1 MSLPVLNESEN
12 SVTEF
17 DRIMKKSTIILVTV
31 AATLA
36 IGLRLIEGPMHNFSA
51 MGALAVLCGAVVR
64 PTWLGLLIPLAARL
78 LTDSVLQLQTGHGWY
93 GSILFDYAAYAGSF
107 GIGYM
112 IRPQRAVSALGAG
125 LLAAVSF
132 FVVSNVGVWCLP
144 HEGMYLY
151 PRTLAG
157 LVDCFTQA
165 IPFAKGTFYGDI
177 GFTLA
182 FFGMMNLLPGLL
194 TSSESS
200 KLKPMSESSEG

>member
-1 MSLPVLNESEN
+1 M
-12 SVTEF
+12 TEF
-17 DRIMKKSTIILVTV
+17 NGIMKKSTIILVTV

-93 GSILFDYAAYAGSF
+93 GSILFDYATYAASF

-112 IRPQRAVSALGAG
+112 IRPQRVISAFGAG
-125 LLAAVSF
+125 LLAAISF
-132 FVVSNVGVWCLP
+132 FVISNVGVWCLP

-157 LVDCFTQA
+157 LADCFTQA
-165 IPFAKGTFYGDI
+165 IPFARGTFVGDI

-182 FFGMMNLLPGLL
+182 FFGMMNLLPGIL
-194 TSSESS
+194 TSTESS
-200 KLKPMSESSEG
+200 KLQPMSESSEAR

>member
-1 MSLPVLNESEN
+1 
-12 SVTEF
+12 
-17 DRIMKKSTIILVTV
+17 MKKSTIILVTV
-31 AATLA
+31 AAMLA

-78 LTDSVLQLQTGHGWY
+78 FTDSVLQVQTGHGWY
-93 GSILFDYAAYAGSF
+93 GSILFDYAAYAHSF
-107 GIGYM
+107 AIGYM
-112 IRPQRAVSALGAG
+112 IRPQRAASAFGAG
-125 LLAAVSF
+125 LLAAISF

-165 IPFAKGTFYGDI
+165 IPFARGTFIGDV

-182 FFGMMNLLPGLL
+182 FFGIMNLLPGIL
-194 TSSESS
+194 TSRESSELTPASESS
-200 KLKPMSESSEG
+200 KAR

>member
-1 MSLPVLNESEN
+1 
-12 SVTEF
+12 
-17 DRIMKKSTIILVTV
+17 MKKSTIILVTV

-93 GSILFDYAAYAGSF
+93 GSILFDYAAYAASF

-182 FFGMMNLLPGLL
+182 FFGMMNLLQGLL

>member
-1 MSLPVLNESEN
+1 MSLPVLNESKN
-12 SVTEF
+12 SVLECN
-17 DRIMKKSTIILVTV
+17 RIMKKSTIILVTV

-64 PTWLGLLIPLAARL
+64 PTWFGLLIPLAARL
-78 LTDSVLQLQTGHGWY
+78 LTDGVLQLQTGHGWY
-93 GSILFDYAAYAGSF
+93 GSILFDYAAYAASF
-107 GIGYM
+107 GIGYL
-112 IRPQRAVSALGAG
+112 IRPQRVSSALGAG

-165 IPFAKGTFYGDI
+165 IPFARGTFIGDI

-182 FFGMMNLLPGLL
+182 FFGMMNLLPGIL
-194 TSSESS
+194 TSTKMQAIS
-200 KLKPMSESSEG
+200 KSSEA

>member
-1 MSLPVLNESEN
+1 
-12 SVTEF
+12 
-17 DRIMKKSTIILVTV
+17 MKKSTIILVTV

-64 PTWLGLLIPLAARL
+64 PTWLGLLIVLAARL

-93 GSILFDYAAYAGSF
+93 GSIMFDYAAYAASF

-112 IRPQRAVSALGAG
+112 IRPQRATAALGAG
-125 LLAAVSF
+125 LMAAVSF

-151 PRTLAG
+151 PRTLSG

-165 IPFAKGTFYGDI
+165 IPFAKGTFVGDV

-182 FFGMMNLLPGLL
+182 FFGMLNLLPSLL
-194 TSSESS
+194 ASTESS
-200 KLKPMSESSEG
+200 KLNSMSESSEAR

>member
-1 MSLPVLNESEN
+1 
-12 SVTEF
+12 
-17 DRIMKKSTIILVTV
+17 MKKSTIILVTV

-78 LTDSVLQLQTGHGWY
+78 LTDGVLQLQTGHGWY
-93 GSILFDYAAYAGSF
+93 GSILFDYAAYAASF
-107 GIGYM
+107 GIGYL
-112 IRPQRAVSALGAG
+112 IRPQRVSSAFGAG

-165 IPFAKGTFYGDI
+165 IPFARGTFIGDI

-182 FFGMMNLLPGLL
+182 FFGMMNLLPGIL
-194 TSSESS
+194 TSTKMQAIS
-200 KLKPMSESSEG
+200 KSSEA

>member
-1 MSLPVLNESEN
+1 M
-12 SVTEF
+12 TEF
-17 DRIMKKSTIILVTV
+17 NGIMKKSTIILVTV

-36 IGLRLIEGPMHNFSA
+36 IWLRLIEGPMHNFSA

-93 GSILFDYAAYAGSF
+93 GSILFDYAAYAASF

-112 IRPQRAVSALGAG
+112 IRPQRVISAFGAG
-125 LLAAVSF
+125 LLAAISF
-132 FVVSNVGVWCLP
+132 FVISNVGVWCLP

-157 LVDCFTQA
+157 LADCFTQA
-165 IPFAKGTFYGDI
+165 IPFARGTFVGDI

-182 FFGMMNLLPGLL
+182 FFGMMNLLPGIL
-194 TSSESS
+194 TSTKMQAMS
-200 KLKPMSESSEG
+200 KSSEA

>member
-1 MSLPVLNESEN
+1 M
-12 SVTEF
+12 TEF

-31 AATLA
+31 AAALA

-64 PTWLGLLIPLAARL
+64 PTWLGLLIPLMARL

-93 GSILFDYAAYAGSF
+93 GSILFDYAAYAASF
-107 GIGYM
+107 GIGYW
-112 IRPQRAVSALGAG
+112 IRPQRAATAFAAG
-125 LLAAVSF
+125 VLAAISF
-132 FVVSNVGVWCLP
+132 FGISNVGVWCLP

-157 LVDCFTQA
+157 LIDCFTQA
-165 IPFAKGTFYGDI
+165 IPFARGTFVGDV

-182 FFGMMNLLPGLL
+182 FFGFMNLLPGIL
-194 TSSESS
+194 TSTDSS
-200 KLKPMSESSEG
+200 KLHPVSETSKAG

>member
-1 MSLPVLNESEN
+1 
-12 SVTEF
+12 
-17 DRIMKKSTIILVTV
+17 MKKSTIILVTV
-31 AATLA
+31 AAMLA

-64 PTWLGLLIPLAARL
+64 PAWLGLLIPLAARL

-93 GSILFDYAAYAGSF
+93 GSILFDYTAYAASF

-112 IRPQRAVSALGAG
+112 IRPQQAISALGAG
-125 LLAAVSF
+125 LMAAVSF

-151 PRTLAG
+151 PRTVAG

-165 IPFAKGTFYGDI
+165 IPFARGTFIGDV

-182 FFGMMNLLPGLL
+182 FFGVMYLLPGIL
-194 TSSESS
+194 TSTEGS
-200 KLKPMSESSEG
+200 KLQQMSESSEAR

>member
-1 MSLPVLNESEN
+1 
-12 SVTEF
+12 
-17 DRIMKKSTIILVTV
+17 MKTSTIIVVTV
-31 AATLA
+31 AAMLA
-36 IGLRLIEGPMHNFSA
+36 IGLRLIEVPMHNFSA

-64 PTWLGLLIPLAARL
+64 PAWLGLLIPLAARL

-112 IRPQRAVSALGAG
+112 IRPQRATSALGAG
-125 LLAAVSF
+125 VLAAISF
-132 FVVSNVGVWCLP
+132 FVVSNVGVWCMP

-157 LVDCFTQA
+157 MVDCFTQA
-165 IPFAKGTFYGDI
+165 IPFVRGTFIGDI

-182 FFGMMNLLPGLL
+182 FFGMMNVLPGILPGTDSSEL
-194 TSSESS
+194 APASESS
-200 KLKPMSESSEG
+200 KAQ